1 MSISHLINFLQINPD
16 GKKAP
21 PGWLFGEANGRN
33 GLFPENYVEKVTEDE
48 AKALKQES
56 SDYSVPESSSSVK
69 SLAAAL
75 SMQFSS
81 GGLPGGSSAS
91 NQDSAV
97 TSTQVPASKVSVES
111 HFEVYLWHL
120 TTPCWLQWQT
130 FTLSSEVFRI

>member
-1 MSISHLINFLQINPD
+1 MSLSQLINFLQINPD

-56 SDYSVPESSSSVK
+56 SNYSVPESSSSVK
-69 SLAAAL
+69 SLAASL

-97 TSTQVPASKVSVES
+97 TTTQVPESKVS
-111 HFEVYLWHL
+111 EVILKCICGIKQH
-120 TTPCWLQWQT
+120 
-130 FTLSSEVFRI
+130 RIGFNGKRLL